1 MKLNKITKLKP
12 KKFKRRFGVEKETYN
27 LLVEIVKK
35 EQKNKKRGRK
45 NKLTIEE
52 QVLVTLQYLRE
63 YRTYFHISEDWGV
76 SESTICRT
84 VHKIENTLIKSGY
97 FSLAGKKE
105 LMKENNGIK
114 AVLIDVTETPI
125 ERPKKRQKKYYSGKK
140 KEHTFKTQLVV
151 NQQTLEIIC
160 YVNGV
165 GKEHDFKIFKK
176 SRLPLSEKIK
186 CLVDKGYQ
194 GILKIHKL
202 SEIPKKKTKK
212 RKLTKDEKRKNRE
225 LNRQRIVIEHV
236 NRKVKIF
243 KILSE
248 KYRNKR
254 KRFGLRFN
262 LIAGIY
268 NYERMRQEQIMISK

>member
-1 MKLNKITKLKP
+1 MTIKKITKLKP

-27 LLVEIVKK
+27 FLVEIVKEK
-35 EQKNKKRGRK
+35 QKNKQRGRK
-45 NKLTIEE
+45 NKLTVEE
-52 QVLVTLQYLRE
+52 QVLITLQYLRE

-84 VHKIENTLIKSGY
+84 VHKIENILIKSGY

-114 AVLIDVTETPI
+114 TVLIDVTETPI
-125 ERPKKRQKKYYSGKK
+125 ERPKKRQKIYYSGKK
-140 KEHTFKTQLVV
+140 KEHTFKAQLVV
-151 NQQTLEIIC
+151 NQHTLEIIC

-212 RKLTKDEKRKNRE
+212 RKLTKEEKRKNRE

-268 NYERMRQEQIMISK
+268 NYERMKQEQIIISQ

>member
-1 MKLNKITKLKP
+1 MKLEKIRKLKP

-35 EQKNKKRGRK
+35 EQKNKQRGRK
-45 NKLTIEE
+45 NKLIVEE
-52 QVLVTLQYLRE
+52 QVLVTLQYFRE
-63 YRTYFHISEDWGV
+63 YRTYFHISEDWNV
-76 SESTICRT
+76 SESTICRI
-84 VHKIENTLIKSGY
+84 VHKVEKILISSGY
-97 FSLAGKKE
+97 FSLRGKKE
-105 LMKENNGIK
+105 LIKKNNGIK

-125 ERPKKRQKKYYSGKK
+125 ERPKKRQKIYYSGKK

-151 NQQTLEIIC
+151 NQETLLIIC
-160 YVNGV
+160 CVNGA

-202 SEIPKKKTKK
+202 SEIPKKKNKK
-212 RKLTKDEKRKNRE
+212 KKLTKEEKRQNRE

-236 NRKVKIF
+236 NRKLKIF

-268 NYERMRQEQIMISK
+268 NYERGQIV

>member
-1 MKLNKITKLKP
+1 MKLEKIIKLKP
-12 KKFKRRFGVEKETYN
+12 FKFKRRFGVEKHTYN
-27 LLVEIVKK
+27 ILVEIVKK
-35 EQKNKKRGRK
+35 EEKKKQRGRK
-45 NKLTIEE
+45 SKLIVEE

-63 YRTYFHISEDWGV
+63 YRTYFHISEDWNV

-84 VHKIENTLIKSGY
+84 VHKIEQILIRSGY
-97 FSLAGKKE
+97 FSLSGKKE
-105 LMKENNGIK
+105 LMKNNNGIK

-125 ERPKKRQKKYYSGKK
+125 ERPKKRQKIYYSGKK
-140 KEHTFKTQLVV
+140 KEHTFKAQLVV
-151 NQQTLEIIC
+151 AQDTLEIIC

-176 SRLPLSEKIK
+176 SRLPLRDKIK

-212 RKLTKDEKRKNRE
+212 RKLTKEEKRKNRE
-225 LNRQRIVIEHV
+225 LNRQRIVIEHI
-236 NRKVKIF
+236 NRKLKIF
-243 KILSE
+243 KILSQ

-268 NYERMRQEQIMISK
+268 NYELRCKFSRII

>member
-84 VHKIENTLIKSGY
+84 VHKIENALIKSGY

>member
-1 MKLNKITKLKP
+1 MKLHKIRKLKP
-12 KKFKRRFGVEKETYN
+12 KKFKRRFGVTKETYN
-27 LLVEIVKK
+27 LLLEIVKK
-35 EQKNKKRGRK
+35 EQKNQKRGRK
-45 NKLTIEE
+45 SKLIFEE
-52 QVLVTLQYLRE
+52 QVLVTLEYLRE
-63 YRTYFHISEDWGV
+63 YRTYFQISEYWNV

-84 VHKIENTLIKSGY
+84 VHKIEKIWIRSGY
-97 FSLAGKKE
+97 FSLVGKKE
-105 LMKENNGIK
+105 LRKKDNGIK

-125 ERPKKRQKKYYSGKK
+125 ERPKKGQKIYYSGKK
-140 KEHTFKTQLVV
+140 KQHTFKAQLVV
-151 NQQTLEIIC
+151 NQDTLEIIC
-160 YVNGV
+160 YVNGP

-194 GILKIHKL
+194 GIAKIHKL
-202 SEIPKKKTKK
+202 SEIPKKKNKN
-212 RKLTKDEKRKNRE
+212 RKLTKEEKRKNRE

-236 NRKVKIF
+236 NRKLKIF
-243 KILSE
+243 RILSE

-268 NYERMRQEQIMISK
+268 NYELKKKEQVI